1 MKSRILIVD
10 DDKFITK
17 VIKDCLDKEGYIV
30 HSATDSQSGLE
41 EVYQNPPDLILLD
54 VVLPGMNGHE
64 ICRLLRNDTRTS
76 HVPIIML
83 TSKGGTNDKVEGF
96 EAGADDYITKPFE
109 AAELVA
115 RVKTHLRR
123 AKQEKSFN
131 PLTGLPGNIMIE
143 TEIKNRVEQRDEH
156 FAVLYID
163 LDNFKA
169 YNDVYGFLKGDEVL
183 KLVALIIEQCIR
195 EDGNRDDFVGH
206 VGGDDFIAVTTP
218 DKVDSVCKNIIS
230 RFDSTVPLLYSSE
243 DRKRGYIVT
252 LDRQNKQTQ
261 YPLVSISIGVVSNER
276 RSLESHWQV
285 AEIASEL
292 KRYAKGQAGSL
303 YIKDRRYK

>member
-17 VIKDCLDKEGYIV
+17 VIKDCLEKEGYII
-30 HSATDSQSGLE
+30 HSAQDSQSGLE
-41 EVYQNPPDLILLD
+41 EVYQNAPDLILLD

-96 EAGADDYITKPFE
+96 EAGADDYITKPFD
-109 AAELVA
+109 ALELVA

-143 TEIKNRVEQRDEH
+143 TEIKNRVDQPDKH

-183 KLVALIIEQCIR
+183 KLVALIIEQCVR
-195 EDGNRDDFVGH
+195 EDGNREDFVGH

-218 DKVDSVCKNIIS
+218 DKVDAVCKNIIA

-252 LDRQNKQTQ
+252 LDRQNKPAQ

-276 RSLESHWQV
+276 RGLESHWQV

-292 KRYAKGQAGSL
+292 KRYAKGQTGSL

>member
-1 MKSRILIVD
+1 MKSRILIID
-10 DDKFITK
+10 DDKFIVK
-17 VIKDCLDKEGYIV
+17 IIKDCLDKEGYTI
-30 HSATDSQSGLE
+30 STAADSEAGLD
-41 EVYQNPPDLILLD
+41 EVYQNAPDLILLD
-54 VVLPGMNGHE
+54 VVLPGMSGHE

-83 TSKGGTNDKVEGF
+83 TSRGGTNDKVAGF

-109 AAELVA
+109 PAELVA

-143 TEIKNRVEQRDEH
+143 TEIKTRVEQKDKQ

-169 YNDVYGFLKGDEVL
+169 YNDVYGFLKGDEIL
-183 KLVALIIEQCIR
+183 KLVAHIIEQCVR
-195 EDGNRDDFVGH
+195 EHGNCGDFVGH
-206 VGGDDFIAVTTP
+206 VGGDDFIAITSP
-218 DKVDSVCKNIIS
+218 DKVDDICKNIIS
-230 RFDSTVPLLYSSE
+230 RFDSTVPLLYSTE
-243 DRKRGYIVT
+243 DRKRGYIIT
-252 LDRQNKQTQ
+252 LDRQNKQAQ

-276 RSLESHWQV
+276 RPLESHWQV

-292 KRYAKGQAGSL
+292 KHYAKSQIGSI
-303 YIKDRRYK
+303 YVKDRRFK